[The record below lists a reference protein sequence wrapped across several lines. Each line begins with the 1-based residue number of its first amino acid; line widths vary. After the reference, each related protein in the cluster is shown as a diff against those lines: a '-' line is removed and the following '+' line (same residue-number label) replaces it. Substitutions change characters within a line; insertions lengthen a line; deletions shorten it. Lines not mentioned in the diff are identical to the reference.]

1 MSNKVIN
8 LMLHLRINY
17 TNKFWTGGNKDENDV
32 DEYLTFSMFSTNL
45 EGIKKQLNWQKEI
58 TLAV

>member
-1 MSNKVIN
+1 
-8 LMLHLRINY
+8 MLHLRINY

-45 EGIKKQLNWQKEI
+45 EGIKKQLKWQKKI

>member
-1 MSNKVIN
+1 
-8 LMLHLRINY
+8 MLHLRINY

-32 DEYLTFSMFSTNL
+32 DEYLTFSMFSKNL